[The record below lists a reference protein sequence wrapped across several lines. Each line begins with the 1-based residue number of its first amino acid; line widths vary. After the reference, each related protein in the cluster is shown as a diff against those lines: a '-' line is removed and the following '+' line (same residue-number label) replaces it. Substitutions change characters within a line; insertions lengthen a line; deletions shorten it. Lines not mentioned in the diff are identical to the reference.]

1 MARVLIALVICLIGC
16 MTVKPELV
24 AIPETEQAAQAQKII
39 DAYQGARPAHP
50 TKKLYVFYF
59 TPSDRA
65 PEPHYYERL
74 TAILE
79 DIQSFYRKGMKRCGF
94 GPETFP
100 LERDD
105 QGKIIIHLVQG
116 REPESK
122 YHKPDGEKVANE
134 CRPALEAAGISMDR
148 ETVLIFCNLARWNA
162 KDGTFS
168 HHSPY
173 YGLWTQ
179 TDGLCYA
186 VDSVILDLDD
196 ITNKEP
202 MLDDDEYG
210 DMSLGKFNTI
220 FIGGIAHELGHAF
233 ALPHCGERQD
243 EKVLGTS
250 IMGVGNHTYHD
261 ELRGEGKGSFLA
273 MGSAMH
279 LAGRPLFNGSDKGMT
294 GEGRLETCDLLL
306 TTNVSRNDLT
316 GKPDA
321 LRLAGTVIGSPPIY
335 GVIAY
340 FDSLRDGG
348 YHAPAATSVPDS
360 QGRFAIEISD
370 LAPCENGELRVE
382 FCHANG
388 AVSERHLSFTV
399 NADGRADISQWQMR
413 HVLESIAEA
422 VADGRTNDAVTAL
435 RALETSRAPD
445 LTKRIA
451 LKLVGTLD
459 DSPNP
464 KPADVPMT
472 TSKFALGDARPD
484 SAKVGW
490 LQPAANR
497 VPLDSGVR
505 SPLLDCGRLYATGL
519 YAHAPSQYVFDLG
532 GKWNELNGE
541 AGLHTLQQ
549 PYGSVIFIIKTDG
562 KEVFRSDVIRGANKV
577 RYKINV
583 DGVKQLELIVD
594 PNGQNYNDWGLWLD
608 PTLSR

>member
-1 MARVLIALVICLIGC
+1 MARVFIAMVIWFIGC
-16 MTVKPELV
+16 LTVKPEV
-24 AIPETEQAAQAQKII
+24 VPIPEAEQAAQALKII

-50 TKKLYVFYF
+50 PKKLYVVYF

-79 DIQSFYRKGMKRCGF
+79 DIQSFYRNGMKRCGF

-105 QGKIIIHLVQG
+105 QGKIIIHLVKG
-116 REPESK
+116 KEPESK
-122 YHKPDGEKVANE
+122 YNKPDGEKVANE
-134 CRPALEAAGISMDR
+134 CRPVLEAAGISMDR
-148 ETVLIFCNLARWNA
+148 ETVLIFCNLATWNA
-162 KDGTFS
+162 KARTFS

-179 TDGLCYA
+179 TAGLCFA
-186 VDSVILDLDD
+186 VDSVILNLDD

-202 MLDDDEYG
+202 MLNDDEYG

-220 FIGGIAHELGHAF
+220 FIGGIAHELAHAF

-243 EKVLGTS
+243 EEVLGTS

-279 LAGRPLFNGSDKGMT
+279 LAGRPLFSGSDTGMT
-294 GEGRLETCDLLL
+294 EEGRLETCDLLL
-306 TTNVSRNDLT
+306 TTNVTRTDLA
-316 GKPDA
+316 GNPGA
-321 LRLAGTVIGSPPIY
+321 LRLAGTVIGSPPVY

-348 YHAPAATSVPDS
+348 YHAPTATSVPDS

-388 AVSERHLSFTV
+388 AVSERHLNFTV
-399 NADGRADISQWQMR
+399 NADGGVDISQWRMR
-413 HVLESIAEA
+413 HVLEPIAEA
-422 VADGRTNDAVTAL
+422 VADGRTNDAATAL
-435 RALETSRAPD
+435 RALEKSRASD

-459 DSPNP
+459 DSPKP
-464 KPADVPMT
+464 KPADVPTT

-490 LQPAANR
+490 LKPTANR
-497 VPLDSGVR
+497 VPLDTGVR
-505 SPLLDCGRLYATGL
+505 SPLLDCGYLYATGL

-532 GKWNELNGE
+532 GKWKELNGE

-562 KEVFRSDVIRGANKV
+562 KEVFRSDVIRGAKKV

-583 DGVKQLELIVD
+583 NGVKQLELIVD